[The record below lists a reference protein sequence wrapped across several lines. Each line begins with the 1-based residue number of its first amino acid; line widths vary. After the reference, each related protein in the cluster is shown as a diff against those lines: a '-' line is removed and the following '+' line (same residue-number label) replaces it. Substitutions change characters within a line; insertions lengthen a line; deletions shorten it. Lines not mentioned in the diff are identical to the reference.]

1 MFKKKM
7 LRCRRQILAAALC
20 VSMTLALSACGEDS
34 GERKHLSDG
43 QGTDRTTE
51 TVTTEEEQEVFSE
64 NAEKVQKEFEQYLD
78 DYFIDGVTE
87 DTMTYNYSIKNGA
100 DYGIEEP
107 EVTLGDPGMT
117 EEGIKEDKAEF
128 DKWVDELEKID
139 RACLTEDQKLTYDV
153 LDEYFDVAA
162 GVYDNVY
169 LYEPFSPMRGLQAN
183 IASMFTD
190 YRFDDKGD
198 VERYIE
204 LLGQI
209 PEYFQEYLDF
219 EKEKSEKGYFM
230 SDEVCQKVINQ
241 CQTFIENKD
250 DHFMVTV
257 FNDNMDR
264 LDFLSDEEKTEF
276 KEQNKEAVQNSLIP
290 AFENIITVF
299 TDLKGTGKNRMG
311 ICNYEGGKEYYE
323 YLLKTYAGTS
333 KSADEVIDMLDNE
346 LKNLMTDIYQ
356 VYFMNKDAYE
366 YFASNYD
373 DIFAATNEMSASDMI
388 DRMMEDASENY
399 PDIGTIHYQAEPLD
413 KSLETIMDDV
423 LAYYMAPAIDD
434 PDNNLIRYNGMH
446 TDGMWTTLAHEG
458 YPGHMLQNAYY
469 MSTDPEPVRTLMS
482 FLGYKEGWAMYA
494 CYDSLYYYQ
503 YEEESYGDAIA
514 DLYKLNDE
522 MSYLIMGRIDL
533 GVNYEGWSLDETKQY
548 LTEQGMDAGSADE
561 LYYTLVGDPAV
572 YQSYSTGY
580 YELKELRDYAEE
592 KLGDAFDVK
601 EFNTIILETG
611 PCQYDILKKQ
621 IDKKLQGNV
630 I

>member
-1 MFKKKM
+1 
-7 LRCRRQILAAALC
+7 
-20 VSMTLALSACGEDS
+20 
-34 GERKHLSDG
+34 
-43 QGTDRTTE
+43 
-51 TVTTEEEQEVFSE
+51 
-64 NAEKVQKEFEQYLD
+64 
-78 DYFIDGVTE
+78 
-87 DTMTYNYSIKNGA
+87 
-100 DYGIEEP
+100 
-107 EVTLGDPGMT
+107 
-117 EEGIKEDKAEF
+117 
-128 DKWVDELEKID
+128 
-139 RACLTEDQKLTYDV
+139 
-153 LDEYFDVAA
+153 
-162 GVYDNVY
+162 
-169 LYEPFSPMRGLQAN
+169 
-183 IASMFTD
+183 
-190 YRFDDKGD
+190 
-198 VERYIE
+198 
-204 LLGQI
+204 
-209 PEYFQEYLDF
+209 
-219 EKEKSEKGYFM
+219 
-230 SDEVCQKVINQ
+230 
-241 CQTFIENKD
+241 
-250 DHFMVTV
+250 MVTV

-503 YEEESYGDAIA
+503 YEEESYGDTIA

-533 GVNYEGWSLDETKQY
+533 GINYEGWSLDETKQY
-548 LTEQGMDAGSADE
+548 LTEQGMDAGSTDE

>member
-1 MFKKKM
+1 
-7 LRCRRQILAAALC
+7 
-20 VSMTLALSACGEDS
+20 
-34 GERKHLSDG
+34 
-43 QGTDRTTE
+43 
-51 TVTTEEEQEVFSE
+51 
-64 NAEKVQKEFEQYLD
+64 
-78 DYFIDGVTE
+78 
-87 DTMTYNYSIKNGA
+87 MTYNYSIKMDA

-230 SDEVCQKVINQ
+230 SDEVCQKVIDQ

-264 LDFLSDEEKTEF
+264 LDFLTDEEKTEF

-434 PDNNLIRYNGMH
+434 P
-446 TDGMWTTLAHEG
+446 
-458 YPGHMLQNAYY
+458 
-469 MSTDPEPVRTLMS
+469 
-482 FLGYKEGWAMYA
+482 
-494 CYDSLYYYQ
+494 
-503 YEEESYGDAIA
+503 
-514 DLYKLNDE
+514 
-522 MSYLIMGRIDL
+522 
-533 GVNYEGWSLDETKQY
+533 
-548 LTEQGMDAGSADE
+548 
-561 LYYTLVGDPAV
+561 
-572 YQSYSTGY
+572 
-580 YELKELRDYAEE
+580 
-592 KLGDAFDVK
+592 
-601 EFNTIILETG
+601 
-611 PCQYDILKKQ
+611 
-621 IDKKLQGNV
+621 
-630 I
+630 

>member
-78 DYFIDGVTE
+78 DYFKDAVTE

-209 PEYFQEYLDF
+209 PEYFQEYL
-219 EKEKSEKGYFM
+219 
-230 SDEVCQKVINQ
+230 
-241 CQTFIENKD
+241 
-250 DHFMVTV
+250 
-257 FNDNMDR
+257 
-264 LDFLSDEEKTEF
+264 
-276 KEQNKEAVQNSLIP
+276 
-290 AFENIITVF
+290 
-299 TDLKGTGKNRMG
+299 
-311 ICNYEGGKEYYE
+311 
-323 YLLKTYAGTS
+323 
-333 KSADEVIDMLDNE
+333 
-346 LKNLMTDIYQ
+346 
-356 VYFMNKDAYE
+356 
-366 YFASNYD
+366 
-373 DIFAATNEMSASDMI
+373 
-388 DRMMEDASENY
+388 
-399 PDIGTIHYQAEPLD
+399 
-413 KSLETIMDDV
+413 
-423 LAYYMAPAIDD
+423 
-434 PDNNLIRYNGMH
+434 
-446 TDGMWTTLAHEG
+446 
-458 YPGHMLQNAYY
+458 
-469 MSTDPEPVRTLMS
+469 
-482 FLGYKEGWAMYA
+482 
-494 CYDSLYYYQ
+494 
-503 YEEESYGDAIA
+503 
-514 DLYKLNDE
+514 
-522 MSYLIMGRIDL
+522 
-533 GVNYEGWSLDETKQY
+533 
-548 LTEQGMDAGSADE
+548 
-561 LYYTLVGDPAV
+561 
-572 YQSYSTGY
+572 
-580 YELKELRDYAEE
+580 
-592 KLGDAFDVK
+592 
-601 EFNTIILETG
+601 
-611 PCQYDILKKQ
+611 ILKKKNLRKD
-621 IDKKLQGNV
+621 IL
-630 I
+630 

>member
-7 LRCRRQILAAALC
+7 LRCRRQILAAAFC
-20 VSMTLALSACGEDS
+20 VSIPSAPSLHSLRKLPVPPQLLQSRLFYLFPDRPRDAYALRCLLH
-34 GERKHLSDG
+34 K
-43 QGTDRTTE
+43 Q
-51 TVTTEEEQEVFSE
+51 
-64 NAEKVQKEFEQYLD
+64 KVQKEFEQYLD
-78 DYFIDGVTE
+78 DYFKDAVTE

-276 KEQNKEAVQNSLIP
+276 
-290 AFENIITVF
+290 
-299 TDLKGTGKNRMG
+299 
-311 ICNYEGGKEYYE
+311 
-323 YLLKTYAGTS
+323 
-333 KSADEVIDMLDNE
+333 
-346 LKNLMTDIYQ
+346 
-356 VYFMNKDAYE
+356 
-366 YFASNYD
+366 
-373 DIFAATNEMSASDMI
+373 
-388 DRMMEDASENY
+388 
-399 PDIGTIHYQAEPLD
+399 
-413 KSLETIMDDV
+413 
-423 LAYYMAPAIDD
+423 
-434 PDNNLIRYNGMH
+434 
-446 TDGMWTTLAHEG
+446 
-458 YPGHMLQNAYY
+458 
-469 MSTDPEPVRTLMS
+469 
-482 FLGYKEGWAMYA
+482 
-494 CYDSLYYYQ
+494 
-503 YEEESYGDAIA
+503 
-514 DLYKLNDE
+514 
-522 MSYLIMGRIDL
+522 
-533 GVNYEGWSLDETKQY
+533 
-548 LTEQGMDAGSADE
+548 
-561 LYYTLVGDPAV
+561 
-572 YQSYSTGY
+572 
-580 YELKELRDYAEE
+580 
-592 KLGDAFDVK
+592 
-601 EFNTIILETG
+601 
-611 PCQYDILKKQ
+611 
-621 IDKKLQGNV
+621 
-630 I
+630 